1 MEKGVK
7 DLSWNELLKWVF
19 KVFISTGSL
28 QFFAYLIAT
37 LKKIVKIFISDSDVT
52 AVCKILIF

>member
-1 MEKGVK
+1 M
-7 DLSWNELLKWVF
+7 VF